1 MKVICEICKIPFEE
15 DDLIDLRIDQYVGLR
30 DEPAVPYDLRWV
42 QICEP
47 CYFKHSGVKKDIWRK
62 INA

>member
-15 DDLIDLRIDQYVGLR
+15 DDLIDLRIDQY
-30 DEPAVPYDLRWV
+30 DLRWV
-42 QICEP
+42 QVCEP
-47 CYFKHSGVKKDIWRK
+47 CYFKHSGIKKDIWRK